1 MTRKRKEPH
10 WLDRRSVEAIHV
22 MIAQQSG
29 GSAGLR
35 DAALLESALARPQQ
49 RFAYEETSDLYD
61 LAAAMGFGL
70 ARNHPFIDGNKRIAF
85 VATVTFLERNGV
97 AFVASE
103 VDAAVTMLS
112 LASGTLD
119 EREFATWLRAQ
130 STPRRKRSR

>member
-1 MTRKRKEPH
+1 VTRKRTEPH
-10 WLDRRSVEAIHV
+10 WLDRRTVEAIHV

-35 DAALLESALARPQQ
+35 DGALLESALARPRQ
-49 RFAYEETSDLYD
+49 RSAYEETADLFD
-61 LAAAMGFGL
+61 LAASMGYGL

-97 AFVASE
+97 AFAASE
-103 VDAAVTMLS
+103 VDAALTMLS

-119 EREFATWLRAQ
+119 EGELAAWLRAQ
-130 STPRRKRSR
+130 STPSRRRSR